1 MTIFRHRIRKFI
13 ERLWTSPFPDVLARE
28 SFLRASIYIRR
39 VNGDSIMRW
48 KRFDPRKNTKRNEI
62 QSSSRISTFR
72 RFRSNLF
79 LTYENTP
86 LYYSPFV
93 SSESVFI
100 IDVAQIFPEI
110 VASNATSIARN
121 ILSETFWPA
130 ARNFFPTFDH
140 AFTFVR
146 YIDIRP
152 RLVPIFRGDVRLS
165 SCSCINL

>member
-1 MTIFRHRIRKFI
+1 MFSHEKA
-13 ERLWTSPFPDVLARE
+13 SAN
-28 SFLRASIYIRR
+28 FLRASIYIRR

-72 RFRSNLF
+72 RFCSNLF

-100 IDVAQIFPEI
+100 IDVAQIFPETVGSSRATRLRSQEI
-110 VASNATSIARN
+110 SYPKLSGLLPEISSQLSTTRSLSSVTSISGRV
-121 ILSETFWPA
+121 SF
-130 ARNFFPTFDH
+130 
-140 AFTFVR
+140 R
-146 YIDIRP
+146 YS
-152 RLVPIFRGDVRLS
+152 VEM
-165 SCSCINL
+165 

>member
-72 RFRSNLF
+72 RFRSNHFLTCENMPLYSLRLCLLNLF
-79 LTYENTP
+79 L
-86 LYYSPFV
+86 
-93 SSESVFI
+93 SSTLHRFFPKSSRATRLRSQEISYPKLSGLP
-100 IDVAQIFPEI
+100 PEI
-110 VASNATSIARN
+110 SSQLSTTRSLSSVTSISGRV
-121 ILSETFWPA
+121 SF
-130 ARNFFPTFDH
+130 
-140 AFTFVR
+140 R
-146 YIDIRP
+146 YS
-152 RLVPIFRGDVRLS
+152 VEM
-165 SCSCINL
+165 